1 MVDKDKSI
9 LQKALRA
16 IEESL
21 SLVAKKRF
29 GDDLKAQATFKMET
43 LARIETSTDL
53 ASAVADVDLV
63 IEAIVENVQLKQ
75 QLFAQIEAA
84 SKP

>member
-9 LQKALRA
+9 LQKAMRA
-16 IEESL
+16 IDGSL

-29 GDDLKAQATFKMET
+29 PDDLNAQAAFKRET
-43 LARIETSTDL
+43 VARIQTSTDL
-53 ASAVADVDLV
+53 ANAVADVDLV
-63 IEAIVENVQLKQ
+63 IEAIPEDLQLKR
-75 QLFAQIEAA
+75 QLFAQVEAA